1 MKRTLLVAVAAALVA
16 IVLVDGAGVSSA
28 GQAAPGLD
36 TRRVAAGQV
45 GATLQRERAAAG
57 QRRMVEAVVVLEAQA
72 DLSVIRAR
80 TRSQRLSAV
89 ERALRAKATGAQ
101 KGVLALLQKR
111 KAQRLVTSIVPLWVV
126 NEVVVRAAPSVIEE
140 LAARPDVREVRP
152 NLTLEAPT
160 PPVAAEGAAT
170 TVGPP
175 EPNVA
180 LVNAPAL
187 WDLGFRGQGIVVASM
202 DTGVDATH
210 PDLAGR
216 WRGGSNS
223 WYDPNGEHLATPTDV
238 NGHGTWTMGAMVGG
252 DAGGTSIGVAPGA
265 KWIAVKIFNDRGVA
279 TSAGIHRGFQWLLD
293 PDGNPATADAP
304 NVVNDSWTMAVGGCN
319 LDFQPDLR
327 SLRAAGILPVFSA
340 GNYGPSAGTVLS
352 PANNPEAFAVGAT
365 DDSDGIDPSSS
376 RGPSACAQ
384 AVAPKLVAPGVGV
397 RTTDL
402 YGLYAEVSGTS
413 IATPQVA
420 GALALLLNAFPG
432 LEADRQ
438 EAALESGAVDLGAS
452 GTDNDY
458 GYGRLNA
465 LAAYQWLASTPDFT
479 VAVSPSSASTAPG
492 GTVSYAVSVAAVNGF
507 AADVSLSLAG
517 LSGSQATWSFS
528 PAVVQ
533 GGSGTAQLTVT
544 TSATVLP
551 GTYPLTITGSSGP
564 TARGATA
571 TLVVPAPPDFSL
583 GASPSSRSVV
593 AGSGATYT
601 VGVASVNGFAGNVTL
616 SLSGLPAGVGSA
628 AFTPAVVAGAGSSQ
642 LEIITQATATAGTY
656 PLTVMGSS
664 GSLVHSALVTL
675 VVNPAPDFGLS
686 LSPSSRTVLRGGTT
700 TYTLSVSSIGGFAG
714 TVSLSVSGLP
724 SGATASFTP
733 SSVVT
738 PGTSKLTIKAGGR
751 TVRGTFTLTVNGQS
765 GSRVHQATTT
775 LIVK

>member
-1 MKRTLLVAVAAALVA
+1 MKRTLLVAVAAALAMV
-16 IVLVDGAGVSSA
+16 VVDGAGVSSA
-28 GQAAPGLD
+28 GQAAPGID
-36 TRRVAAGQV
+36 ASRIDP
-45 GATLQRERAAAG
+45 TLQRELAAAAPL
-57 QRRMVEAVVVLEAQA
+57 RMVEAVVVLREQA
-72 DLSVIRAR
+72 DLSAISAR
-80 TRSQRLSAV
+80 TRSQRLTAV
-89 ERALRAKATGAQ
+89 ERALRAKAAGTQ
-101 KGVLALLQKR
+101 KGVLALLHKR
-111 KAQRLVTSIVPLWVV
+111 QAQQLVASVVPLWVV

-140 LAARPDVREVRP
+140 LAARPDVREVLP
-152 NLTLEAPT
+152 NLTFEAPT
-160 PPVAAEGAAT
+160 PPAVAEGTA

-187 WDLGFRGQGIVVASM
+187 WNLGFHGQGTVVASM
-202 DTGVDATH
+202 DTGVDATY

-223 WYDPNGEHLATPTDV
+223 WYDPNGEHPTTPTDV
-238 NGHGTWTMGAMVGG
+238 NGHGTWTMGAIVGG
-252 DAGGTSIGVAPGA
+252 DAGGTSIGVAPDA

-279 TSAGIHRGFQWLLD
+279 TSTGIHRGFQWLLD
-293 PDGNPATADAP
+293 PDGNPATVDAP
-304 NVVNDSWTMAVGGCN
+304 NVVNDSWTMTVGGCN
-319 LDFQPDLR
+319 LDFQLDLR

-340 GNYGPSAGTVLS
+340 GNYGPSSGTVLS

-365 DDSDGIDPSSS
+365 DDSDVIDPSSS

-413 IATPQVA
+413 IAAPHVT

-432 LEADRQ
+432 LSADRQ
-438 EAALESGAVDLGAS
+438 EAALESGAVDLGSS
-452 GTDNDY
+452 GADNDS
-458 GYGRLNA
+458 GYGRLDA

-479 VAVSPSSASTAPG
+479 LAVSPSSVTTAPG
-492 GTVSYAVSVAAVNGF
+492 GTASWTVSVAAVNGF

-528 PAVVQ
+528 PPVVQ

-544 TSATVLP
+544 TDATLPP
-551 GTYPLTITGSSGP
+551 GTYPLTITGSSGQ
-564 TARGATA
+564 TAHGATA

-583 GASPSSRSVV
+583 GVSPSSRSVA
-593 AGSGATYT
+593 AGAGAAYT
-601 VGVASVNGFAGNVTL
+601 VGVGSVNGFAGNVTL
-616 SLSGLPAGVGSA
+616 SLSGLPASVGSA

-642 LEIITQATATAGTY
+642 LGIVTQATAPAGSYT
-656 PLTVMGSS
+656 LTVTGSS
-664 GSLVHSALVTL
+664 GPLVHSAQVTL

-686 LSPSSRTVLRGGTT
+686 TSPSSRTVFRGGST
-700 TYTLSVSSIGGFAG
+700 TYTVGVSSMGGFAG
-714 TVSLSVSGLP
+714 TVSLSLSGLP

-733 SSVVT
+733 SSVVA
-738 PGTSKLTIKAGGR
+738 PGTSNLAIRAGGR
-751 TVRGTFTLTVNGQS
+751 TVRGTFTLTVTGQS
-765 GSRVHQATTT
+765 GSRVHQATMT